1 MFFYYK
7 KMRNNYAVIAAGGL
21 GTRLKDYKNNNH
33 TKVLIDIDGIS
44 MISLQVKQLKSW
56 GFINFIIITNSEYND
71 MIQTDIQSNFDD
83 IHVEF
88 VIQASP
94 IGIADALSHA
104 CKKIPHESLI
114 TFVLGD
120 NFFGENPLKGLDWEN
135 FEGANLFVKEVE
147 NPEEFGV
154 LELHGNNII
163 NLHEKPNEYISS
175 LAVVG
180 LYVYEYSCFEYIK
193 LLKPSNRGELEI
205 TDLNKI
211 YMNNKQLNFH
221 AIESWW
227 IDAGTEERI
236 EELKNLI

>member
-7 KMRNNYAVIAAGGL
+7 KMRKNYAVIAAGGL

-33 TKVLIDIDGIS
+33 TKVLIDIGGIS

-71 MIQTDIQSNFDD
+71 MIKTDIQSNFDE

-94 IGIADALSHA
+94 LGIADALSHA
-104 CKKIPHESLI
+104 SKKIPHESLV

-154 LELHGNNII
+154 LELHENNVI
-163 NLHEKPNEYISS
+163 NLHEKPKEYISS

-211 YMNNKQLNFH
+211 YMNNKQLNFR

>member
-1 MFFYYK
+1 MIK
-7 KMRNNYAVIAAGGL
+7 NYAVIAAGGL

-56 GFINFIIITNSEYND
+56 GFINFIIITNSEFNN
-71 MIQTDIQSNFDD
+71 MIQTDVQSNFDD
-83 IHVEF
+83 INVEF
-88 VIQASP
+88 VIQESP
-94 IGIADALSHA
+94 NGIADALSYA
-104 CKKIPHESLI
+104 EKKIPPDALV

-120 NFFGENPLKGLDWEN
+120 NFFGENPLKGLSWEK
-135 FEGANLFVKEVE
+135 FKGSMLFVKEVK

-154 LELHGNNII
+154 LELNENNII
-163 NLHEKPNEYISS
+163 NLHEKPREYISS
-175 LAVVG
+175 LAILG
-180 LYVYEYSCFEYIK
+180 LYVYEFSCFEYIK
-193 LLKPSNRGELEI
+193 HLKPSNRGELEI

-211 YMNNKQLNFH
+211 YMNNKQLSFH
-221 AIESWW
+221 TIESWW

>member
-1 MFFYYK
+1 
-7 KMRNNYAVIAAGGL
+7 MRNNYAVIAAGGL

-114 TFVLGD
+114 TFVLDD
-120 NFFGENPLKGLDWEN
+120 NFFGDNTLKGLDCEN
-135 FEGANLFVKEVE
+135 FEGANLFVKDVE
-147 NPEEFGV
+147 TQETCGV
-154 LELHGNNII
+154 L
-163 NLHEKPNEYISS
+163 
-175 LAVVG
+175 
-180 LYVYEYSCFEYIK
+180 
-193 LLKPSNRGELEI
+193 
-205 TDLNKI
+205 
-211 YMNNKQLNFH
+211 
-221 AIESWW
+221 
-227 IDAGTEERI
+227 
-236 EELKNLI
+236 